1 MKDSKFELRL
11 CVLVTVSGFQ
21 VFLGK
26 CTRKADNQNK
36 NSSVHFW
43 QSVWKSKVFRWSTFV
58 ENLGIFLTFLT
69 IFRGIFDQLG
79 QIGSFLRSK
88 MSKIIPEFSKFLT
101 VNWLLTFDRLS
112 KMYQNIWHFTFAKGS
127 IISQKCTE
135 VWKPYRNAWALL
147 LTTGINSWNL
157 KFWDV
162 KNLL

>member
-58 ENLGIFLTFLT
+58 ENSGIFLT

-88 MSKIIPEFSKFLT
+88 MSKIIPEFST
-101 VNWLLTFDRLS
+101 N
-112 KMYQNIWHFTFAKGS
+112 
-127 IISQKCTE
+127 
-135 VWKPYRNAWALL
+135 
-147 LTTGINSWNL
+147 
-157 KFWDV
+157 V
-162 KNLL
+162 KNLENNCQFLTFLTIFKIFGIMTVHFRHELSIFENFGIILQNFIPGK